1 MCIRDR
7 VIPGTTKLIIAQRI
21 SSVEDADLIIVLD
34 DGQISARGTNDEL
47 LESSAIYE
55 EISETQKTVSY
66 THLNGF
72 F

>member
-34 DGQISARGTNDEL
+34 DGQISAMGTNDEL
-47 LESSAIYE
+47 LESSAIYK
-55 EISETQKTVSY
+55 EIYETQQTVSY